1 MNEPKPLDNFY
12 KDSDSEKL
20 LNSALKKKLKLSFE
34 MRIESHENARKL
46 VAELSQ
52 AGAKQRARSKQ
63 AS

>member
-1 MNEPKPLDNFY
+1 MNKPKTDNSF

-20 LNSALKKKLKLSFE
+20 LNSALKEKLKLSFE

-46 VAELSQ
+46 VEELSQ
-52 AGAKQRARSKQ
+52 AGAEQRARSKQ

>member
-1 MNEPKPLDNFY
+1 MNEPKPLENFY

-20 LNSALKKKLKLSFE
+20 LNSALKEKLKLSFE

-46 VAELSQ
+46 VEELSQ

>member
-1 MNEPKPLDNFY
+1 MNKSNKLDIFGN
-12 KDSDSEKL
+12 DSEAL
-20 LNSALKKKLKLSFE
+20 LISALIERLKLSFE

-46 VAELSQ
+46 VEELSQ